1 MGAEQHQR
9 TVPENDVT
17 DLRAELPYSGGF
29 AFCMMEKRRKRM
41 KKESLKRWGLA
52 ALPGAVS
59 VLLLYLAAHLPG
71 FADIYRTSVF
81 RPLSRAVSLISGLF
95 PFSLSELLLAVLL
108 FFGIAGFIRCLLG
121 KLAPAEVLRHLFF
134 AASVLLFLFTVFCG
148 INYRAKP
155 FSSQADLPVRESSPE
170 ELRDLCRQIAEEVNR
185 RAEVLENEEIPPLSV
200 QAACGQQAME
210 ALGEEFPTLSGPFP
224 RPKFLMLSR
233 LLSIQQVTGIYS
245 PFTVEANCNRE
256 IPGYNMPFT
265 ICHELSHLRGFMRE
279 DEANFIGFLAASRA
293 EDPYFSYSGW
303 LSGWVYAGNAL
314 AETDRQA
321 FEEIHGMLCERARK
335 DLAENN
341 RFWEQFEGAAA
352 ETHERINDAY
362 LRANGQQEG
371 VKSYGRMV
379 DLMLAWARVHPFS

>member
-233 LLSIQQVTGIYS
+233 LPS
-245 PFTVEANCNRE
+245 
-256 IPGYNMPFT
+256 
-265 ICHELSHLRGFMRE
+265 
-279 DEANFIGFLAASRA
+279 SR
-293 EDPYFSYSGW
+293 
-303 LSGWVYAGNAL
+303 
-314 AETDRQA
+314 
-321 FEEIHGMLCERARK
+321 
-335 DLAENN
+335 
-341 RFWEQFEGAAA
+341 
-352 ETHERINDAY
+352 
-362 LRANGQQEG
+362 
-371 VKSYGRMV
+371 
-379 DLMLAWARVHPFS
+379 

>member
-9 TVPENDVT
+9 TLPENDVT
-17 DLRAELPYSGGF
+17 DLRAKLPYSGGF
-29 AFCMMEKRRKRM
+29 AFCMMEKGRKRM
-41 KKESLKRWGLA
+41 KKESLKKWGLA

-59 VLLLYLAAHLPG
+59 VLLLYLAEHLPG
-71 FADIYRTSVF
+71 FADGYRTSVF
-81 RPLSRAVSLISGLF
+81 RPLSRAVSAISGLF
-95 PFSLSELLLAVLL
+95 PFSLAELLLAFLVIWV
-108 FFGIAGFIRCLLG
+108 IAGLIRCLLR
-121 KLAPAEVLRHLFF
+121 KTSPARFFRHLFT
-134 AASVLLFLFTVFCG
+134 AASMLLFLFTVFCG
-148 INYRAKP
+148 INYRAEA
-155 FSSQADLPVRESSPE
+155 FSAQADLPVRESSPE
-170 ELRDLCRQIAEEVNR
+170 ELRDLCRQVAEEVNR
-185 RAEVLENEEIPPLSV
+185 SAAALGEEEVPSLSA
-200 QAACGQQAME
+200 QAISGQQAME
-210 ALGEEFPTLSGPFP
+210 ALGAEFYSLSGSFP

-314 AETDRQA
+314 AGTDRQA

-341 RFWEQFEGAAA
+341 LFWEQFEGAAA
-352 ETHERINDAY
+352 ETHEKINDAY